1 MQTTAVRKGRGKKTA
16 FRVLTHLVLILC
28 SITMLIPFLWMISSS
43 LKDLDE
49 LFAVPPVWI
58 PKHIAWENYVY
69 MFEQAPW
76 VTYFAN
82 TTLVTAAI
90 ILGQLVTCSMAA
102 YAFARLKFKG
112 REVIFIIYL
121 GTMMIP
127 FQVVMIPQ
135 FQIIKTLGLIDNIW
149 SLIVIGIFNAFGTF
163 LLRQF
168 FLTLPKELEEAA
180 MIDGSITMLIPFLWM
195 ISSSLKDLDELFAVP
210 PVWIPKHIAW
220 ENYVYMFE
228 QAPWVTY
235 FANTTL
241 VTAAIIL
248 GQLVTCSMAAYAFAR
263 LKFKGR
269 EVIFIIYLG
278 TMMIPFQVVMIPQ
291 FQIIK
296 TLGLIDNIWSLI
308 VIGIFNA
315 FGTFLLRQFFLTLPK
330 ELEEAAMIDG
340 CSYPRIFWEII
351 IKNSKPALM
360 TLVIFTFMN
369 TWNDFLRPLIFL
381 NSQENWTLSMGLAKF
396 QGTYVTQWNQMM
408 AGALITMLPIL
419 VVYIF
424 AQKYFVQGI
433 VMSGIKD

>member
-1 MQTTAVRKGRGKKTA
+1 MENTAVRMRRGKGKKLV
-16 FRVLTHLVLILC
+16 FRMLTHTVLILC
-28 SITMLIPFLWMISSS
+28 SITMLIPFLWMVSSS
-43 LKDLDE
+43 LKSMDE

-58 PKHIAWENYVY
+58 PAHIAWENYVY

-76 VTYFAN
+76 ITYFVN
-82 TTLVTAAI
+82 TAVITVCT
-90 ILGQLVTCSMAA
+90 ILGQLVSSMAA

-112 REVIFIIYL
+112 RDAIFIIYL

-168 FLTLPKELEEAA
+168 FLTIPKELEEAA
-180 MIDGSITMLIPFLWM
+180 
-195 ISSSLKDLDELFAVP
+195 K
-210 PVWIPKHIAW
+210 
-220 ENYVYMFE
+220 
-228 QAPWVTY
+228 
-235 FANTTL
+235 
-241 VTAAIIL
+241 
-248 GQLVTCSMAAYAFAR
+248 
-263 LKFKGR
+263 
-269 EVIFIIYLG
+269 
-278 TMMIPFQVVMIPQ
+278 
-291 FQIIK
+291 
-296 TLGLIDNIWSLI
+296 
-308 VIGIFNA
+308 
-315 FGTFLLRQFFLTLPK
+315 
-330 ELEEAAMIDG
+330 IDG

-369 TWNDFLRPLIFL
+369 TWNDFLRPLIFI
-381 NSQENWTLSMGLAKF
+381 NDQENWTLSMGLAKF

>member
-1 MQTTAVRKGRGKKTA
+1 MENTAVRMRRGKGKKLV
-16 FRVLTHLVLILC
+16 FRMLTHTVLILC
-28 SITMLIPFLWMISSS
+28 SITMLIPFLWMVSSS
-43 LKDLDE
+43 LKSMDE

-58 PKHIAWENYVY
+58 PAHIAWENYVY

-76 VTYFAN
+76 ITYFVN
-82 TTLVTAAI
+82 TAVITVCT

-102 YAFARLKFKG
+102 YAFARLKFK
-112 REVIFIIYL
+112 RDAIFIIYL

-168 FLTLPKELEEAA
+168 FLTIPKELEEAA
-180 MIDGSITMLIPFLWM
+180 
-195 ISSSLKDLDELFAVP
+195 K
-210 PVWIPKHIAW
+210 
-220 ENYVYMFE
+220 
-228 QAPWVTY
+228 
-235 FANTTL
+235 
-241 VTAAIIL
+241 
-248 GQLVTCSMAAYAFAR
+248 
-263 LKFKGR
+263 
-269 EVIFIIYLG
+269 
-278 TMMIPFQVVMIPQ
+278 
-291 FQIIK
+291 
-296 TLGLIDNIWSLI
+296 
-308 VIGIFNA
+308 
-315 FGTFLLRQFFLTLPK
+315 
-330 ELEEAAMIDG
+330 IDG

-369 TWNDFLRPLIFL
+369 TWNDFLRPLIFI
-381 NSQENWTLSMGLAKF
+381 NDQENWTLSMGLAKF

>member
-1 MQTTAVRKGRGKKTA
+1 MENTAVRMRRGKGKKLV
-16 FRVLTHLVLILC
+16 FRMLTHTVLILC
-28 SITMLIPFLWMISSS
+28 SITMLIPFLWMVSSS
-43 LKDLDE
+43 LKSMDE
-49 LFAVPPVWI
+49 LFAEPPVWI
-58 PKHIAWENYVY
+58 PAHIAWENYVY

-76 VTYFAN
+76 ITYFVN
-82 TTLVTAAI
+82 TAVITVCT

-112 REVIFIIYL
+112 RDAIFIIYL

-168 FLTLPKELEEAA
+168 FLTIPKELEEAA
-180 MIDGSITMLIPFLWM
+180 
-195 ISSSLKDLDELFAVP
+195 K
-210 PVWIPKHIAW
+210 
-220 ENYVYMFE
+220 
-228 QAPWVTY
+228 
-235 FANTTL
+235 
-241 VTAAIIL
+241 
-248 GQLVTCSMAAYAFAR
+248 
-263 LKFKGR
+263 
-269 EVIFIIYLG
+269 
-278 TMMIPFQVVMIPQ
+278 
-291 FQIIK
+291 
-296 TLGLIDNIWSLI
+296 
-308 VIGIFNA
+308 
-315 FGTFLLRQFFLTLPK
+315 
-330 ELEEAAMIDG
+330 IDG

-369 TWNDFLRPLIFL
+369 TWNDFLRPLIFI
-381 NSQENWTLSMGLAKF
+381 NDQENWTLSMGLAKF